1 MASFK
6 NAKLTCSLAQA
17 TDKTVAAESR
27 AAQSEERLAGVEVRF
42 HELSKS
48 ASKATEALAR
58 KTAEVQSLTR
68 DLTEARGAAA
78 AAAEAG
84 GRVSVHEV
92 QVGDACGSA
101 LALKQKMEY
110 LREDSDQPLQTDEE
124 CSRWVVSC
132 VSR

>member
-1 MASFK
+1 MVNFK

-27 AAQSEERLAGVEVRF
+27 AVQSEERLAVVGVRF
-42 HELSKS
+42 HELTKS
-48 ASKATEALAR
+48 ASKATAALAR

-68 DLTEARGAAA
+68 DLTEAREA

-92 QVGDACGSA
+92 RVGDACGSVSA
-101 LALKQKMEY
+101 LNKKTEY
-110 LREDSDQPLQTDEE
+110 LREDLGKALQIDEE
-124 CSRWVVSC
+124 SSRWVVSC